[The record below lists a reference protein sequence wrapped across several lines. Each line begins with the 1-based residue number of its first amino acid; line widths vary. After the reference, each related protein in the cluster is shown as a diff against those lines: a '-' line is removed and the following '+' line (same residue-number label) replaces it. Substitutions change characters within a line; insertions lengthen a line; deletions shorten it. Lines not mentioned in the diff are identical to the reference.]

1 MPLHNTTNAKFIYKI
16 SKFCLFIDYVAEI
29 YETLVEAIS
38 SNSLGATVDHL
49 KEIAPEPMTAA
60 LDNKEDRDAA
70 IEKHISRKSM
80 VTVEVP
86 PTTPVKLF
94 ASFLSHYFFVK

>member
-1 MPLHNTTNAKFIYKI
+1 MQRSYKI
-16 SKFCLFIDYVAEI
+16 SKFCLVVDYVSEI

-38 SNSLGATVDHL
+38 TNSLDATVNHL
-49 KEIAPEPMTAA
+49 KELAPEPMTAA
-60 LDNKEDRDAA
+60 LDKEDRDAA

-86 PTTPVKLF
+86 PTTSGKLF
-94 ASFLSHYFFVK
+94 ASFWSNVLQSEDLSHNKNL